1 MDTLIQK
8 HNKKT
13 MEFINQIVNKKA
25 LNNLL
30 AQVYLEYGGSKAA
43 NLANSLK
50 NLGYKYATLS
60 GTTISISDLSVPPV
74 KKELLAEAEAEIEKS
89 TNRYLKGE
97 ITEVERYTKV
107 IDTWSETTAKLTEQ
121 VVENFDRLN
130 PVYMMAFSGA
140 RGNLS
145 QVSQLVGM
153 RG

>member
-74 KKELLAEAEAEIEKS
+74 KKE
-89 TNRYLKGE
+89 
-97 ITEVERYTKV
+97 
-107 IDTWSETTAKLTEQ
+107 
-121 VVENFDRLN
+121 
-130 PVYMMAFSGA
+130 AFGRS
-140 RGNLS
+140 
-145 QVSQLVGM
+145 
-153 RG
+153 